1 MRPCLKR
8 RPNHNT
14 METNFWACLWGI
26 FSIRLNQVERP
37 LPPLWWEQ
45 HRSGVSTPYVS
56 SSIPRLPP
64 HMRAAASCGSHPIWE
79 QHHSKS
85 CISERMKRRKGQHQY
100 CFPNVDAVW
109 PAASSSIHHDFP
121 TDIKSCI
128 PRGTVSQSD
137 LFSSLSCFFHGV
149 RKVATTNASR

>member
-1 MRPCLKR
+1 MPVRDFLDQAKSGGKTAPTLMMRAASFCS
-8 RPNHNT
+8 
-14 METNFWACLWGI
+14 FY
-26 FSIRLNQVERP
+26 SIC
-37 LPPLWWEQ
+37 EQ
-45 HRSGVSTPYVS
+45 QHPTAPTPYVS
-56 SSIPRLPP
+56 SSILRLPP

-85 CISERMKRRKGQHQY
+85 CISERMKRRKGQHQC

-137 LFSSLSCFFHGV
+137 LFSSLSCFFQRV